1 MSKAY
6 MKNPQ
11 GKVIVIRNS
20 NVLIY
25 IKYMRVF
32 ILRTALGAGTGLS
45 WFFKDFCDQKFHDLL
60 DNDVCNMVIYA
71 GCTTFSLNPS
81 RPNLVRREKI
91 SES

>member
-45 WFFKDFCDQKFHDLL
+45 
-60 DNDVCNMVIYA
+60 
-71 GCTTFSLNPS
+71 
-81 RPNLVRREKI
+81 
-91 SES
+91 

>member
-1 MSKAY
+1 

-25 IKYMRVF
+25 VKYMRVF

-45 WFFKDFCDQKFHDLL
+45 
-60 DNDVCNMVIYA
+60 
-71 GCTTFSLNPS
+71 
-81 RPNLVRREKI
+81 
-91 SES
+91 